1 MLKTSSF
8 IDSSAMN
15 ANVVVFKRDKKP
27 RVQLIVRTYVRGK
40 MSKINK
46 GRKKQNKINVK
57 RGKTIN
63 GREVPGDRYDN

>member
-1 MLKTSSF
+1 
-8 IDSSAMN
+8 MN
-15 ANVVVFKRDKKP
+15 ANVVVFKWDKKP

-57 RGKTIN
+57 RGKQLMEGKFLVIDAIT
-63 GREVPGDRYDN
+63 EEYKSS